1 MKTLKDSSRKS
12 LYTWKTGG
20 TRIMLEK
27 PQPFV
32 QPNNI
37 FSVSDASA
45 LLKTVV
51 ETAFPRIKIRGELS
65 QITRATSGHIY
76 MTIKDANAAISVIIW
91 RGTPVPFKLED
102 GLEVIITGK
111 FTTYPARSNYQ
122 VIVSEIEMAGV
133 GAILKMLEERKQ
145 KLAKEGLFDASRKKP
160 LPKLPQR
167 IGVVTSPTGAA
178 FQDIQNRLRERF
190 PVHVI
195 LYPAMVQGATAA
207 SEVAAGIEYFN
218 RHKNVDVIIVAR
230 GGGSLEDLL
239 PFSEE
244 VVVRA
249 AAASEIPLI
258 SGVGHEPDWMLIDF
272 AADVRAPTPTGAA
285 EMVVPTKLSL
295 IQDLDNLWHRLSS
308 NFSTRLIN
316 AKAKLDSINVKNPK
330 QLVMEQAQRLDDI
343 SRTLTILMNAKLTSA
358 HQKMDAVN
366 NFHNFL
372 LNKLKLFNQSV
383 DHIGQMLNSLSY
395 KSVLQRGYAI
405 VRNDKK
411 KIISRISDNEKPA
424 FIEFADGELKL
435 N

>member
-1 MKTLKDSSRKS
+1 
-12 LYTWKTGG
+12 
-20 TRIMLEK
+20 MLEK
-27 PQPFV
+27 TQPFV

-195 LYPAMVQGATAA
+195 LYPATVQGATAA

-358 HQKMDAVN
+358 HQKMDVVN